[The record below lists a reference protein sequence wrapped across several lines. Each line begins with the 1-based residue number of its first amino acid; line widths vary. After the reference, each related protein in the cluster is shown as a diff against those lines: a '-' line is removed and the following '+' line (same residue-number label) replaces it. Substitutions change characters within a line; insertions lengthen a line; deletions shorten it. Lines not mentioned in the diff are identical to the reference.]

1 MSTKTTITRR
11 AFLKRSVTL
20 AAGLGGGGLLLAAC
34 GAASPTAPGAPAAGS
49 PAAGGQTFDWKQF
62 SGETVNVLLTKNPW
76 ADTLVTSIP
85 EFESLTGMK
94 ASVESIPE
102 VQARQKITID
112 FAGGGTID
120 AFFTSLHVEKRRFSG
135 PGWYEP
141 LNTYLANP
149 KLTAPDY
156 NFEQDVFESSRGA
169 ATSQDGKL
177 LALPIFTDIWAF
189 FYRKDLFDAKGLKP
203 LATFDD
209 MTGDAKALHNPPEL
223 YSYIA
228 RGLKN
233 ANAIGWT
240 WMLRSFGGRELTADR
255 KANLS
260 SAEAVQAMDL
270 YAGLLRQ
277 YAPPGVVKGKVGYAV
292 LPAGPKAKVVPAFT
306 TGMAV
311 SALSKKKEP
320 AYLFCQWATNKAA
333 ALKAQLAGIG
343 TARQSAWDSP
353 EAKSKSTMPQAWTD
367 VFRESLKVGTLGLPE
382 IVGVTEYRDIIGV
395 AIQSAIQGQDSKTVL
410 DQAQK
415 EFQDVLDKTEK

>member
-1 MSTKTTITRR
+1 MRRRKPHGARR
-11 AFLKRSVTL
+11 AR
-20 AAGLGGGGLLLAAC
+20 GC
-34 GAASPTAPGAPAAGS
+34 
-49 PAAGGQTFDWKQF
+49 
-62 SGETVNVLLTKNPW
+62 
-76 ADTLVTSIP
+76 
-85 EFESLTGMK
+85 
-94 ASVESIPE
+94 
-102 VQARQKITID
+102 
-112 FAGGGTID
+112 
-120 AFFTSLHVEKRRFSG
+120 FSG

-277 YAPPGVVKGKVGYAV
+277 YAPPGVVNYNWQECSSAFSQGTVGMYFDGINFAQQFEDPSKSKVQGKVGYAV